1 MSRAL
6 FFITVTLVFF
16 SCNKTLE
23 RQLIFLDEYTLRDSV
38 FFKSSVVGGL
48 SGIDY
53 SNGSYYLVVDD
64 AKNPRFLKAKITIDK
79 RKITGVHFE
88 NIVLL
93 NDTTTL
99 FYKENTLD
107 LESIFVDEEKQQI
120 NFSSEGAIRKGRKP
134 TIFTTDFNGRFVSE
148 YQLPKNLLNLE
159 HIKHNGVLEGS
170 SKSIDTKGFWAVMEA
185 PLKNDGV
192 EPTFTRTQSP
202 VRITYFNTET
212 KKATKQ
218 FAYQLEPITKAA
230 KGNMNLNG
238 VTAILEYELNK
249 FFIIER
255 TYQNGYGAYGNTIRI
270 FDAEITAKT
279 SNILNLDA
287 LKSSKYQPLKKRL
300 LIDFD
305 SVKDRLTDG
314 VIDNIEGI
322 SLGPILEN
330 GNRSLVLVSD
340 DNFQMFGKQL
350 NQFILLEIVKNNTY
364 F

>member
-1 MSRAL
+1 MSRFLIYIIAT
-6 FFITVTLVFF
+6 IVFL

-23 RQLIFLDEYTLRDSV
+23 SQLVFLDEYTLRDSV
-38 FFKSSVVGGL
+38 FLKNSLVGGL

-79 RKITGVHFE
+79 RKITRVYFE
-88 NIVLL
+88 NVVFL

-120 NFSSEGAIRKGRKP
+120 NFSSEGAILRGKKP
-134 TIFTTDFNGRFVSE
+134 TIFTTDFSGSFVSE
-148 YQLPKNLLNLE
+148 YKLPKNLLNLE
-159 HIKHNGVLEGS
+159 NIKHNGVLEGS

-192 EPTFTRTQSP
+192 EPTFSRTQSP

-218 FAYQLEPITKAA
+218 FAYQLEPISKAA
-230 KGNMNLNG
+230 KGNINLNG
-238 VTAILEYELNK
+238 VTAILEYETNK

-255 TYQNGYGAYGNTIRI
+255 TYQNGFGAYGNIIRI
-270 FDAEITAKT
+270 FDAEIREKT
-279 SNILNLDA
+279 TNILSLYA
-287 LKSSKYQPLKKRL
+287 LKNLKYQPLKKRL
-300 LIDFD
+300 LIDFE
-305 SVKDRLTDG
+305 SVKDKLTDG

-340 DNFQMFGKQL
+340 DNFQIYGKQL
-350 NQFILLEIVKNNTY
+350 NQFILLEIVKK
-364 F
+364 